1 MPASSEHVTATLA
14 ALSNV
19 LLTEQTLEG
28 LLNQIAALSVNLIDG
43 SAGVGVT
50 VVEHGR
56 AATAAAT
63 ADFVRAVDDAQY
75 ESGSGPCLEAA
86 DRGKPVAV
94 ADTAADGRWPHFAL
108 IARQHGIRSSLSLP
122 LIAGDSTLGALNIY
136 SRAVHSLGDAASQA
150 LAAAVAENAAI
161 AVANAQAFD
170 NERRSA
176 LILQRSLLPDHL
188 PVLAGYELAVCYQP
202 ADTTA
207 SVGGDWYDVF
217 QIPPGDLV
225 GLVIGDVMGHGIE
238 SATVMGRL
246 RTAVQAYA
254 IEGAAPAQVLS
265 NVDKLLT
272 VIDEGP
278 AERLATLCYAALTPG
293 TGRVTMANGGHLPPI
308 LVDQNGTVTVVD
320 GPTGPVLGAT
330 GAGWDEITVT
340 LDQGSVMVFYTD
352 GLIEDRQRP
361 IDEGLV
367 LLRKS
372 LGDAGG
378 DAAAICRR
386 LYDDFLRDSAQ
397 EDDAAI
403 LVVRRLA
410 TDSPRSPAL

>member
-1 MPASSEHVTATLA
+1 
-14 ALSNV
+14 
-19 LLTEQTLEG
+19 
-28 LLNQIAALSVNLIDG
+28 
-43 SAGVGVT
+43 
-50 VVEHGR
+50 
-56 AATAAAT
+56 
-63 ADFVRAVDDAQY
+63 
-75 ESGSGPCLEAA
+75 
-86 DRGKPVAV
+86 
-94 ADTAADGRWPHFAL
+94 
-108 IARQHGIRSSLSLP
+108 
-122 LIAGDSTLGALNIY
+122 
-136 SRAVHSLGDAASQA
+136 
-150 LAAAVAENAAI
+150 
-161 AVANAQAFD
+161 
-170 NERRSA
+170 
-176 LILQRSLLPDHL
+176 
-188 PVLAGYELAVCYQP
+188 
-202 ADTTA
+202 
-207 SVGGDWYDVF
+207 
-217 QIPPGDLV
+217 
-225 GLVIGDVMGHGIE
+225 LVIGDVMGHGIE

-278 AERLATLCYAALTPG
+278 AERLATLCYATLTPD

-308 LVDQNGTVTVVD
+308 LVDQNGTVTDVD

-352 GLIEDRQRP
+352 GLIEDRKRP

-410 TDSPRSPAL
+410 TDSPRSPAIEGQEDS